1 MKTFFLGIFYMSNNL
16 QYFIDLKRSNL
27 IRLRDLLNS
36 GGSISDLQQSK
47 DTNDLLNYNISI
59 LQKSESP
66 IKDFRV
72 SIETKNIDPYSDFSK
87 YSDNNEFKK
96 INQVSMDQTFLL
108 PLETIPEEPIKI
120 AVEPVKVIDNTPV
133 EKLNNYYND
142 ASYYNQYSNY

>member
-1 MKTFFLGIFYMSNNL
+1 MSNNL

-59 LQKSESP
+59 LQNSDLYN
-66 IKDFRV
+66 KDFRV

-87 YSDNNEFKK
+87 YSNNNEIKK
-96 INQVSMDQTFLL
+96 LNQVRSTMDQTFLL
-108 PLETIPEEPIKI
+108 PLESIPEEPIKI
-120 AVEPVKVIDNTPV
+120 TVVNDTTDIEVDKSN
-133 EKLNNYYND
+133 KNSYYED
-142 ASYYNQYSNY
+142 ASYYNKYSNY

>member
-1 MKTFFLGIFYMSNNL
+1 MSNNL

-59 LQKSESP
+59 LQNSDLYN
-66 IKDFRV
+66 KDFRV

-87 YSDNNEFKK
+87 YSNNNEIKK
-96 INQVSMDQTFLL
+96 LNQVRSTMDQTFLL

-120 AVEPVKVIDNTPV
+120 TVVNDTTATDIEVDKSN
-133 EKLNNYYND
+133 KNSYYED
-142 ASYYNQYSNY
+142 ASYYNKYSNY